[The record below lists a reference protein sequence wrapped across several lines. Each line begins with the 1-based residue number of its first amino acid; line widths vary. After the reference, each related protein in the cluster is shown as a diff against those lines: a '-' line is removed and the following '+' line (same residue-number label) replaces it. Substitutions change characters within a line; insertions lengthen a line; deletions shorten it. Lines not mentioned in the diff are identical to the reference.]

1 MPPRHITRSYKGKER
16 EMIDWEER
24 GDSATDQ
31 TGQAAGE
38 AAQAATLDIASG
50 PTEGKELPVS
60 HTRRS
65 RVLYT
70 TQ

>member
-1 MPPRHITRSYKGKER
+1 
-16 EMIDWEER
+16 MIDWEER